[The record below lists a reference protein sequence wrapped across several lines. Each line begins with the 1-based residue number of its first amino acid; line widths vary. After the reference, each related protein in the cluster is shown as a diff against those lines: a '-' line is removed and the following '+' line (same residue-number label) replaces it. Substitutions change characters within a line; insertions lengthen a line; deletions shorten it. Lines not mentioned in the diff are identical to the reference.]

1 VEPSTHAWIF
11 GAAEAAMILGTTN
24 ELATPAQVL
33 ANQTVDIRSYGGAA
47 QLGFVLAGSDDDG
60 TKDGARPERYG
71 RIVTQLEVG
80 YASGD
85 ADPYSGTLKRFT
97 FDPNHKVG
105 LLLFDEIMRWQT
117 ARAATAA
124 QDPNLANAQRPTPG
138 TQLLPSNGG
147 VFGAQYIY
155 PTAVYR
161 PRPWLD
167 LKAGA
172 VIAQT
177 TADYVDP
184 YRLALYGAYQNY
196 TGGDPKRH
204 DLGLELDGGF
214 EARVPL
220 DFGLRLQLGAQ
231 GGVLFPGGALADA
244 TGATMKTPWIVI
256 GRVGLQY

>member
-1 VEPSTHAWIF
+1 PGPTPAA
-11 GAAEAAMILGTTN
+11 GAAAATATTGATDATDAKA
-24 ELATPAQVL
+24 LAARPDLYGRVVAQV
-33 ANQTVDIRSYGGAA
+33 
-47 QLGFVLAGSDDDG
+47 
-60 TKDGARPERYG
+60 
-71 RIVTQLEVG
+71 EVG

-85 ADPYSGTLKRFT
+85 ANPDDTTEKRFV

-105 LLLFDEIMRWQT
+105 LLLFDEVMRWQT

-124 QDPNLANAQRPTPG
+124 QDPKLVNAQRPPPG
-138 TQLLPSNGG
+138 VTLLPTNGG

-155 PTAVYR
+155 PTAIYR

-177 TADYVDP
+177 TSDYVDP
-184 YRLALYGAYQNY
+184 YRLARDGAYVNY
-196 TGGDPKRH
+196 SGGDAKRH

-220 DFGLRLQLGAQ
+220 GPGLRLQLGAQ

-244 TGATMKTPWIVI
+244 TGAAMKTPWIAV
-256 GRVGLQY
+256 GRLGLQY